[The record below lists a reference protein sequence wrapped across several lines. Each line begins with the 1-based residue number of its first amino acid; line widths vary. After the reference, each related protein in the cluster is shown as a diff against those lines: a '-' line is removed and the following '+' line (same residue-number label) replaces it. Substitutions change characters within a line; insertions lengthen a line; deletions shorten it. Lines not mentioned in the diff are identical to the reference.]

1 MKILDGKKVAEIES
15 LKLKNI
21 VSSLPKKPSLAII
34 QVGNLE
40 ESNKYIN
47 NKIKKANELGITTQH
62 IKFDENIKENEIIN
76 YINQINPK
84 YDGIIVQLPLP
95 SNLNKKRILDSID
108 TSKDVDWCN
117 SINLSKFYN
126 DDNPLFIPATA
137 RAIKILLDF
146 YEIDIKNKKILVIG
160 ESDLVGKPTK
170 KLLSYFSSHVDS
182 TNKKIGISHAN
193 DYDVLI
199 VAAGS
204 PKLIKKNNVKNQA
217 IIIDV
222 GLTIQDNKMYGD
234 VDFEDVKDIVQA
246 ISPVPGGVGPL
257 TVICLMKNLVEKL
270 L

>member
-21 VSSLPKKPSLAII
+21 VSSLPNKPSLAII

-47 NKIKKANELGITTQH
+47 NKIKKANELGIIAQH
-62 IKFDENIKENEIIN
+62 IKFNENTKENEIID
-76 YINQINPK
+76 YINRINSK

-108 TSKDVDWCN
+108 PFKDVDCCN
-117 SINLSKFYN
+117 SINLNKFYN
-126 DDNPLFIPATA
+126 DETLFIPTTA
-137 RAIKILLDF
+137 RAIKTLLDF
-146 YEIDIKNKKILVIG
+146 YKIDIKNKKILVIG

-170 KLLSYFSSHVDS
+170 KLLSLFSSHVDS
-182 TNKKIGISHAN
+182 TNKKIGIAHAN
-193 DYDVLI
+193 NYDILI

-222 GLTIQDNKMYGD
+222 GITIKDNKIYGD
-234 VDFEDVKDIVQA
+234 VDFDDVKNIVQA

-257 TVICLMKNLVEKL
+257 TVICLMKNLIEKL
-270 L
+270 I

>member
-21 VSSLPKKPSLAII
+21 VSLLPKKPSLAII

-47 NKIKKANELGITTQH
+47 NKIEKANELGIIAQH
-62 IKFDENIKENEIIN
+62 IKFDENVKDDEIIN
-76 YINQINPK
+76 YINQINSK

-95 SNLNKKRILDSID
+95 SSLNKKRILDSID
-108 TSKDVDWCN
+108 PSKDVDCCN
-117 SINLSKFYN
+117 SVNLNKFYI
-126 DDNPLFIPATA
+126 DDNALFVPATA
-137 RAIKILLDF
+137 RAIKMLLDF

-170 KLLSYFSSHVDS
+170 KLLSHFSPYVDS
-182 TNKKIGISHAN
+182 TNKKIGIAHAN
-193 DYDVLI
+193 NYDVLI

-217 IIIDV
+217 VIIDV
-222 GLTIQDNKMYGD
+222 GITIKDNKMYGD